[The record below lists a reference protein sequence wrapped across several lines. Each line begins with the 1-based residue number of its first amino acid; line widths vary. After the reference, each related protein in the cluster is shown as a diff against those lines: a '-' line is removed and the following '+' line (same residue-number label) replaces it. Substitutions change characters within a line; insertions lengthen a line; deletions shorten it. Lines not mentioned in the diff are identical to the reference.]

1 MKVEFDRYEDIFY
14 TKVKYIGQ
22 QKFRALET
30 KNMAETYPMLQ
41 VFFIAECNL
50 ILKNYTVAGKN
61 DSFVTDSNLRGY

>member
-1 MKVEFDRYEDIFY
+1 MEKKLKKKNCNFKTEELLGSQAGMKVEFDRYEDIFY

-41 VFFIAECNL
+41 VFL
-50 ILKNYTVAGKN
+50 
-61 DSFVTDSNLRGY
+61 